1 MSSIL
6 SPVSAIVNS
15 KSPLVGILY
24 STISSMAA
32 FLGLLGYFFD
42 KTTISIIGAIP
53 FLETYFRLITIQ
65 TLVDNYSKLVECG
78 GLALFAIAIYNLFR
92 DSKWEYLS
100 AVLGL
105 GVGFA
110 LSTHKHTFH
119 SPSIIF
125 WSIIA
130 LFIWATFC
138 AVLRRL
144 KNDAR
149 PQRYLEK
156 CLSIVLGAF
165 LTWLYVIPVLFLGG
179 ISDLESRRAE

>member
-15 KSPLVGILY
+15 KSPLAGILY

-32 FLGLLGYFFD
+32 FLGFLGYFLD
-42 KTTISIIGAIP
+42 KTTISIICAIP
-53 FLETYFRLITIQ
+53 FLETYLRLKTIQ
-65 TLVDNYSKLVECG
+65 TLVDNYSKLVEWV

-92 DSKWEYLS
+92 DSKQKYLS

-105 GVGFA
+105 GVGFV
-110 LSTHKHTFH
+110 LSTHKHAFH

-130 LFIWATFC
+130 LFIWAAFC

-144 KNDAR
+144 KNDIR

-156 CLSIVLGAF
+156 CLGIVLGAF
-165 LTWLYVIPVLFLGG
+165 LTWLYVILVLFLGG
-179 ISDLESRRAE
+179 ISDLESRRAK